1 MMFSKPF
8 LFGDLV
14 GTPQFG
20 ESETTVTYT
29 NNSCSPLD
37 VWTKSPS
44 QRIIMIWTADE
55 GFGLQNALSIGI
67 LNPCLNFC
75 THFMGLREK
84 LGNLTFP
91 KLQNQEFRFGP
102 KKSNLK
108 WGRNG
113 CVKASSSALL
123 ELVPETKK
131 ENLEFELPMYDP
143 SKGLVVDLA
152 VVGGGPAGLA
162 VAQQVSEAGLS
173 VCSIDPSPKLIWPNN
188 YGVWVDE
195 FEAMDLLDCLD
206 TTWSG
211 AVVFIDDH
219 SKKDLGRPYARVN
232 RKLLKSKMMQ
242 KCILNGVKFHQA
254 KVIKV
259 IHEESKSLL
268 ICNDGVTI
276 QAAVVLDATGFSRC
290 LVQYD
295 KPYNPGYQVAYGILA
310 EVEEHPFDVDKMVF
324 MDWRDS
330 HLNNNMELKN
340 RNSRIPTFLYAM
352 PFSSNRIFLEETS
365 LVARPGVP
373 MEDIQERMVA
383 RLRHLGIKVKSIEED
398 ERCIIPMGGPLQC
411 SLKELLALVEQLEW
425 STLRLVWRDLWP
437 IERRRQREFFC
448 FGMDILL
455 KLDLQGTRR
464 REDGE
469 VVLLNP
475 AEKESKNCT
484 QECQESPGAT
494 EMVVQEPL
502 SHPSAHYVAIL
513 LLNFLFYIFKA
524 PEYAGPPQLRMI
536 YSGSRIRK
544 HIRGSLRGP
553 KKRQEQKEMSLPP
566 LLGLKRIPAAV
577 SSFPFQYVSKWCL
590 WDHVLLWNL
599 LVGQRVFFARGP
611 TLEPQME
618 VDSPARTTFL

>member
-1 MMFSKPF
+1 MDTLLKTHNKLEFLPPF
-8 LFGDLV
+8 H
-14 GTPQFG
+14 
-20 ESETTVTYT
+20 
-29 NNSCSPLD
+29 
-37 VWTKSPS
+37 
-44 QRIIMIWTADE
+44 
-55 GFGLQNALSIGI
+55 GFA
-67 LNPCLNFC
+67 
-75 THFMGLREK
+75 EK
-84 LGNLTFP
+84 LGSNLSCS
-91 KLQNQEFRFGP
+91 KLQNQEFRFGS
-102 KKSNLK
+102 KKPHPK

-113 CVKASSSALL
+113 CVKASSGALL

-219 SKKDLGRPYARVN
+219 SQKDLGRPYARVN
-232 RKLLKSKMMQ
+232 RKQLKSKMMQ

-398 ERCIIPMGGPLQC
+398 ERCVIPMGGPLPVLPQRVVGIGGTAGMVHP
-411 SLKELLALVEQLEW
+411 STGYMVARTLAAAPIVANSIVQYLGSSRTFLGDELSSE
-425 STLRLVWRDLWP
+425 VWRDLWP

-464 REDGE
+464 FFDAFFD
-469 VVLLNP
+469 L
-475 AEKESKNCT
+475 
-484 QECQESPGAT
+484 
-494 EMVVQEPL
+494 EPRYWHGFL
-502 SHPSAHYVAIL
+502 SSRL
-513 LLNFLFYIFKA
+513 FLPELIFFGLSLFSHA
-524 PEYAGPPQLRMI
+524 
-536 YSGSRIRK
+536 SNTSRIE
-544 HIRGSLRGP
+544 I
-553 KKRQEQKEMSLPP
+553 MSKGTLP
-566 LLGLKRIPAAV
+566 LVNMIN
-577 SSFPFQYVSKWCL
+577 
-590 WDHVLLWNL
+590 NL
-599 LVGQRVFFARGP
+599 IQ
-611 TLEPQME
+611 
-618 VDSPARTTFL
+618 DKD

>member
-1 MMFSKPF
+1 MDTLLKIHNKLEFLHPLHGFVEKGSSLSPSKP
-8 LFGDLV
+8 
-14 GTPQFG
+14 
-20 ESETTVTYT
+20 
-29 NNSCSPLD
+29 
-37 VWTKSPS
+37 
-44 QRIIMIWTADE
+44 
-55 GFGLQNALSIGI
+55 
-67 LNPCLNFC
+67 
-75 THFMGLREK
+75 H
-84 LGNLTFP
+84 
-91 KLQNQEFRFGP
+91 NQEFRFGP
-102 KKSNLK
+102 KKPHLK
-108 WGRNG
+108 LGKNDSL
-113 CVKASSSALL
+113 KARSSALL

-131 ENLEFELPMYDP
+131 ENLDFELPLYDP

-211 AVVFIDDH
+211 AVVFVDDH
-219 SKKDLGRPYARVN
+219 STKNLDRPYGRVN
-232 RKLLKSKMMQ
+232 RRQLKSKMMQ

-268 ICNDGVTI
+268 ICNDGVTV

-310 EVEEHPFDVDKMVF
+310 EVEEHPFDVNKMVF

-330 HLNNNMELKN
+330 HLNNNMELKE
-340 RNSRIPTFLYAM
+340 RNSKIPTFLYAM
-352 PFSSNRIFLEETS
+352 PFSSKQIFLEETS
-365 LVARPGVP
+365 LVARPGLP

-398 ERCIIPMGGPLQC
+398 ERCVIPMGGPLPVLPQRVVGIGGTAGMVHPSTGYMVARTLAAAPIVADSIVRYLGSET
-411 SLKELLALVEQLEW
+411 SLSGNNLSAE
-425 STLRLVWRDLWP
+425 VWRNLWP

-464 REDGE
+464 FFDAFFD
-469 VVLLNP
+469 L
-475 AEKESKNCT
+475 
-484 QECQESPGAT
+484 
-494 EMVVQEPL
+494 EPRYWHGFL
-502 SHPSAHYVAIL
+502 SSRL
-513 LLNFLFYIFKA
+513 FLPELIFFGLSLFSHASNTSRIEIMAK
-524 PEYAGPPQLRMI
+524 GTPPLLRMI
-536 YSGSRIRK
+536 N
-544 HIRGSLRGP
+544 
-553 KKRQEQKEMSLPP
+553 
-566 LLGLKRIPAAV
+566 
-577 SSFPFQYVSKWCL
+577 
-590 WDHVLLWNL
+590 NL
-599 LVGQRVFFARGP
+599 VQDR
-611 TLEPQME
+611 E
-618 VDSPARTTFL
+618 

>member
-1 MMFSKPF
+1 MDILLKTHNKLEF
-8 LFGDLV
+8 LH
-14 GTPQFG
+14 
-20 ESETTVTYT
+20 
-29 NNSCSPLD
+29 PLH
-37 VWTKSPS
+37 
-44 QRIIMIWTADE
+44 
-55 GFGLQNALSIGI
+55 GFG
-67 LNPCLNFC
+67 
-75 THFMGLREK
+75 EK
-84 LGNLTFP
+84 LGNLACS
-91 KLQNQEFRFGP
+91 KLQNQGFRFGA

-108 WGRNG
+108 WGRNT
-113 CVKASSSALL
+113 CVKASGSALL

-143 SKGLVVDLA
+143 SNGLVVDLA

-206 TTWSG
+206 ATWSG

-232 RKLLKSKMMQ
+232 RKQLKSKMMQ
-242 KCILNGVKFHQA
+242 KCILHGVKFHQA

-259 IHEESKSLL
+259 IHEDSKSLL

-330 HLNNNMELKN
+330 HLNNNAELKI

-352 PFSSNRIFLEETS
+352 PFSTNRIFLEETS
-365 LVARPGVP
+365 LVARPGLR

-383 RLRHLGIKVKSIEED
+383 RLRHLGIRVKSIEED
-398 ERCIIPMGGPLQC
+398 ERCVIPMGGPLPVLPQRVVGIGGTAGMVHP
-411 SLKELLALVEQLEW
+411 STGYMVARTLAAAPIVANSIVRYLGSHKSFLGDELSSE
-425 STLRLVWRDLWP
+425 VWRDLWP

-464 REDGE
+464 FFDAFFD
-469 VVLLNP
+469 L
-475 AEKESKNCT
+475 
-484 QECQESPGAT
+484 
-494 EMVVQEPL
+494 EPRYWHGFL
-502 SHPSAHYVAIL
+502 SSRL
-513 LLNFLFYIFKA
+513 FLPELIFFGLSLFSHA
-524 PEYAGPPQLRMI
+524 
-536 YSGSRIRK
+536 SNTSRIEIMAK
-544 HIRGSLRGP
+544 GT
-553 KKRQEQKEMSLPP
+553 LP
-566 LLGLKRIPAAV
+566 LINMIN
-577 SSFPFQYVSKWCL
+577 
-590 WDHVLLWNL
+590 NL
-599 LVGQRVFFARGP
+599 VQ
-611 TLEPQME
+611 
-618 VDSPARTTFL
+618 DKD